1 MITALLRRTA
11 EDVVK
16 ASADVPHREE
26 RRQMVVQAVSEML
39 APGVLKSFE
48 SCGEK
53 ELPDRLT
60 DALVERYDCIEGA
73 FGDAAL
79 VREREREIL
88 LKAVDKRWM
97 EHMDDMDHLRQG
109 IGLVTYAQK
118 DPLVEYRRGAFRLF
132 EEMNRNIR
140 YDTALALLSIGEVK
154 VRT

>member
-1 MITALLRRTA
+1 MITNLLRHTA
-11 EDVVK
+11 EDVVGAAAN
-16 ASADVPHREE
+16 ASPEE
-26 RRQMVVQAVSEML
+26 NRRQMITQAFSEML
-39 APGVLKSFE
+39 TPGVLAE
-48 SCGEK
+48 CERCGES
-53 ELPDRLT
+53 ELAGRLAE
-60 DALVERYDCIEGA
+60 ALIERYECIERA
-73 FGDAAL
+73 FENTAL
-79 VREREREIL
+79 VRERARSIL
-88 LKAVDKRWM
+88 LKAVDTRWM